1 MRRLILLLLAL
12 MSVPQI
18 HAQLL
23 EMEVKPSSGSGT
35 VPVFRD
41 HPDDAAIIV
50 NSSLTG
56 LRFDSNVGVV
66 ADLSSPNEGVYRII
80 VKPWRQTI
88 TVTASGYRQA
98 RFTIPASEPRS
109 VLYYNVE
116 PVKGDAGALIPVT
129 IRVNQADASV
139 FIDAQQVD
147 ISKTIPLEA
156 GTHQIRI
163 EKTGFLTIEQPI
175 EVSTERPFQEF
186 TMQRLTQR
194 KVVIRTT
201 PAGARIRINGI
212 ERSETTP
219 IDFFMFPGEYG
230 LELTLPGYRTLN
242 VPLTVQNGDANE
254 FSYMLNRIA
263 GDLTLVINPSNAR
276 VYIDEIEVTGR
287 NVIPLSPGLH
297 TIRAQANG
305 YDVYQSTF
313 TMVEGTPLA
322 LPITLT
328 PHTGSAR
335 FTIRPIDARVT
346 LYNSSNAI
354 VRQWT
359 GSNLIEGLP
368 VGAYR
373 FTVQLQGYVDQTQ
386 QVIITRDEEQ
396 DVLFTFTDAMSV
408 ANIQK
413 TAEQLRQEEL
423 ARQQAEAR
431 RLEQQRRADQAA
443 ERKRAEQYRDG
454 FQFSLFTGGL
464 DNVNYEN
471 NVDYTIGMGLGQFW
485 DMPLF
490 RIVGDV
496 GLLALI
502 PMEDSALYE
511 ESDGEGVL
519 GAYASALAGPKLNL
533 GSSGFSVFAGV
544 GYRTSAYYLLDYEDY
559 PSQSL
564 NSVFAEAQVGWKG
577 FQFFYRQ
584 GLKSTPENQT
594 LLEFGILIR

>member
-1 MRRLILLLLAL
+1 
-12 MSVPQI
+12 
-18 HAQLL
+18 
-23 EMEVKPSSGSGT
+23 
-35 VPVFRD
+35 
-41 HPDDAAIIV
+41 
-50 NSSLTG
+50 
-56 LRFDSNVGVV
+56 
-66 ADLSSPNEGVYRII
+66 
-80 VKPWRQTI
+80 
-88 TVTASGYRQA
+88 
-98 RFTIPASEPRS
+98 
-109 VLYYNVE
+109 
-116 PVKGDAGALIPVT
+116 
-129 IRVNQADASV
+129 
-139 FIDAQQVD
+139 
-147 ISKTIPLEA
+147 
-156 GTHQIRI
+156 
-163 EKTGFLTIEQPI
+163 
-175 EVSTERPFQEF
+175 
-186 TMQRLTQR
+186 
-194 KVVIRTT
+194 
-201 PAGARIRINGI
+201 
-212 ERSETTP
+212 
-219 IDFFMFPGEYG
+219 
-230 LELTLPGYRTLN
+230 
-242 VPLTVQNGDANE
+242 
-254 FSYMLNRIA
+254 
-263 GDLTLVINPSNAR
+263 
-276 VYIDEIEVTGR
+276 
-287 NVIPLSPGLH
+287 
-297 TIRAQANG
+297 
-305 YDVYQSTF
+305 
-313 TMVEGTPLA
+313 
-322 LPITLT
+322 
-328 PHTGSAR
+328 
-335 FTIRPIDARVT
+335 
-346 LYNSSNAI
+346 

-471 NVDYTIGMGLGQFW
+471 NVDYTFGMGLGQFW